1 MTSQLYKM
9 TSRLYNDH
17 EEIGVVKLLV
27 NRVKEFRA
35 RFDLTQGQLAEKIGV
50 TRQTIVSLEK
60 GSYIPSLLLAM
71 NIAEVF
77 NEPIE
82 EIFSKEEEEK

>member
-9 TSRLYNDH
+9 TNRLYNDH

-27 NRVKEFRA
+27 NRVKEYRA

-82 EIFSKEEEEK
+82 VIFSKKEEEK